1 METEHQIDRELNRAK
16 PLGHKKSHGK
26 FVTLL
31 VVLGAGV
38 ILWPNFPL
46 IKMIL
51 WSQVLNGV
59 LLPVILIYMVMLI
72 NKKSLMKEWTN
83 SHAYNAVAWIS
94 VAIMIGLTLAL
105 ASITVK
111 QLTQP
116 AGATLEHESK
126 PLAQVK
132 SDDTGGHSFKSNV
145 RESGGAHLVR

>member
-1 METEHQIDRELNRAK
+1 
-16 PLGHKKSHGK
+16 
-26 FVTLL
+26 
-31 VVLGAGV
+31 
-38 ILWPNFPL
+38 
-46 IKMIL
+46 
-51 WSQVLNGV
+51 V

-72 NKKSLMKEWTN
+72 NRKSLMKEWTN

-126 PLAQVK
+126 PVAAMRGPLAQMK
-132 SDDTGGHSFKSNV
+132 SDDAGGHSLKSNV